1 MRKALYWLV
10 FYLAY
15 ALCKVFFGLALR
27 CLFGVWLR
35 IENRHRVPRR
45 GGLIMIANH
54 RSLSDP
60 LVLWYASPRH
70 LCFMGRA
77 DILQIPLIGSIARLA
92 RMIPVRQRTA
102 DRRALMEAIAAVKR
116 GEALGIFP
124 EGELSETG
132 ELMPFLPGILLILR
146 QTKAPILPVGL
157 THTEK
162 LVPYGKLFPRP
173 AFTVI
178 IVCFGERIPA
188 ERILDIPSSEAQ
200 LAFLRERV
208 HQLIR

>member
-1 MRKALYWLV
+1 MRKALYWL

-35 IENRHRVPRR
+35 IENRHRMPRR

-124 EGELSETG
+124 EGKLSETG

-178 IVCFGERIPA
+178 IVCFGEWIPA